1 MPRPCLLSYPFCISC
16 CLPPSCLVPS
26 QLRHCA
32 GHELESPTPKE
43 LPASPGHTYSHE
55 VQETKLGTEHTDR
68 GRLLPHWEVE
78 LGKAVLVQ

>member
-1 MPRPCLLSYPFCISC
+1 MLLTVQLSSAQPAQALCWARVRVPYPMD
-16 CLPPSCLVPS
+16 
-26 QLRHCA
+26 
-32 GHELESPTPKE
+32 

-55 VQETKLGTEHTDR
+55 VQEIKLGAEHTDR